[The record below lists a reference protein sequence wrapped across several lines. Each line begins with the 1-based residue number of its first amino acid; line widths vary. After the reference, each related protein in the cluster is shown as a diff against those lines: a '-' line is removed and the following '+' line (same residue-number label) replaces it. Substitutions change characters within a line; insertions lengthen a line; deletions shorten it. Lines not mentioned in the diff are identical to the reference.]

1 MKKII
6 NNQNIHPDLKKSPN
20 NSDNENSIFI
30 PNGQSIGASA
40 AIAWIGDAWD
50 FITPKLGMWIL
61 MGIIYGAISLGIEFI
76 PYFGFIL
83 SNLLEPLFFAGIIAI
98 CETQRIT
105 GKFELGKLFYGIY
118 NKCGALLAVGIIIC
132 GIKILGSLISALLDG
147 KDLYQSILDDL
158 FLYSNYDSMIIG
170 SDSEI
175 SFLSFFTLLISLF
188 LSSAC
193 SWFTS
198 ALIILNNFNVKKA
211 LLTSLKAIW
220 KNLSEVLLFL
230 LFMYL
235 LIFIS
240 AIPLFLGLFFTG
252 PLNLATS
259 YTSYR
264 SIFYKQES
272 KKDEIAMI
280 S

>member
-1 MKKII
+1 M
-6 NNQNIHPDLKKSPN
+6 NNKDIHLGLEKSPN
-20 NSDNENSIFI
+20 NSDNKNSIFT

-50 FITPKLGMWIL
+50 FISPKFGMWIL
-61 MGIIYGAISLGIEFI
+61 MGIIYGVITVGIEFI

-105 GKFELGKLFYGIY
+105 GKFELGKLFYGIH
-118 NKCGALLAVGIIIC
+118 NKCGALLTVGIIIC
-132 GIKILGSLISALLDG
+132 GIKTLGSLISALLDG
-147 KDLYQSILDDL
+147 NDLYQSILNDL
-158 FLYSNYDSMIIG
+158 SLYSNYDSMHIG
-170 SDSEI
+170 YNSEI

-188 LSSAC
+188 LSSAS
-193 SWFTS
+193 SWFAS
-198 ALIILNNFNVKKA
+198 ALIILNGFNVEKA
-211 LLTSLKAIW
+211 LSTSLKVIW
-220 KNLSEVLLFL
+220 KNLLGVLLFL

-240 AIPLFLGLFFTG
+240 AIPLFLGLFFTI

-264 SIFYKQES
+264 SVFYKQET
-272 KKDEIAMI
+272 KRDEDTMI
-280 S
+280 N

>member
-1 MKKII
+1 M
-6 NNQNIHPDLKKSPN
+6 NNQNIHPGLEKLPN

-30 PNGQSIGASA
+30 PKGQLIGASE

-50 FITPKLGMWIL
+50 FISPKLGMWIL
-61 MGIIYGAISLGIEFI
+61 IGIIYGVITIGIEFI

-105 GKFELGKLFYGIY
+105 GKFVLRKLFYGLY
-118 NKCGALLAVGIIIC
+118 NKCGALLTVGAIIC
-132 GIKILGSLISALLDG
+132 VIKILGNLASALLDG
-147 KDLYQSILDDL
+147 NDLYQSILDDL
-158 FLYSNYDSMIIG
+158 SLYSNYDSMIIG
-170 SDSEI
+170 DDSEI

-193 SWFTS
+193 SWFAS
-198 ALIILNNFNVKKA
+198 ALIILNGFNVEKA
-211 LLTSLKAIW
+211 LSTSLKAIW
-220 KNLSEVLLFL
+220 KNLLEVLLFL
-230 LFMYL
+230 LFLYL

-240 AIPLFLGLFFTG
+240 AIPLFLGLFFTV
-252 PLNLATS
+252 PLSLAIS

-264 SIFYKQES
+264 SVFYKQET
-272 KKDEIAMI
+272 KRDEFTMI
-280 S
+280 N